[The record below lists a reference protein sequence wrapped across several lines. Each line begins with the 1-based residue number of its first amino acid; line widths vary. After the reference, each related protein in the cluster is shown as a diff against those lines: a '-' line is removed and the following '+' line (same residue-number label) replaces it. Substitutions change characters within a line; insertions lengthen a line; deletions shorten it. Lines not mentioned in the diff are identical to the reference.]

1 MKYTANDINKMKVSE
16 LRRLVSENSIF
27 KGGLS
32 NMKKSQ
38 IIDKIYN
45 SPWWQTEIG
54 NMSEKEQIELRLAE
68 LQKQLEEQQLEEKK
82 KLEPV
87 VEQPEPVV
95 EQSEPVVESVAE
107 PVVESVTEPESVPE
121 SEQKQEINVDEIV
134 QQALQKQREEFMKRI
149 FG

>member
-87 VEQPEPVV
+87 VEQSEPVV
-95 EQSEPVVESVAE
+95 EQSEPVVEQ
-107 PVVESVTEPESVPE
+107 PVVEQP
-121 SEQKQEINVDEIV
+121 EQKQEINVDEIV

>member
-95 EQSEPVVESVAE
+95 EQSEPVVEQ
-107 PVVESVTEPESVPE
+107 PVVEQP
-121 SEQKQEINVDEIV
+121 EQKQEINVDEIV